1 MTRSITQRQA
11 YALAHPLN
19 KPEGDAEAYTA
30 TRRHATGLLL
40 TSILAVDR

>member
-1 MTRSITQRQA
+1 VTPRQQ

-19 KPEGDAEAYTA
+19 RIGDDIAPY
-30 TRRHATGLLL
+30 RVSRKHPSGMLL